1 MVGKRKLM
9 ILNNETICAIATR
22 AGGALSVIRVS
33 GTQAIACVDRI
44 FKSASGRKLNEC
56 VANTLHYGTVY
67 AMPHHPVE
75 MQQENID
82 ATKAIDEVVA
92 ALWRAPHSYT
102 GEDVVEISCHGSEYI
117 ARNIIQALIDAGC
130 RQAGPGEFTMRAYLN
145 GKMDLS
151 QAEAVADLIA
161 ANNKASHDLAVS
173 QLKGHFSS
181 ELQNLRQ
188 QLLKLTSLLELE
200 LDFSDHEDL
209 EFADRSEIK
218 SLSETIYEKLKRL
231 SDSFQT
237 GQALKQGIPVAIVGK
252 TNVGKST
259 LLNVLL
265 NEDKAIVSDID
276 GTTRDSIDGT
286 AVIGGVTFRFVDT
299 AGIRTTDDAIERIG
313 IERAYQQ
320 IERAAI
326 IVWMIDEKP
335 TQEDAKLI
343 MEHAA
348 GKPVIVVHNKAD
360 LSSDKFMDDE
370 LPISAKENKNISA
383 LKDKIYE
390 FANIPEIDEN
400 TIIVTSARHYEALRS
415 AVADLQR
422 VLTGLSIGLPSDLLA
437 EDLRLCLAD
446 LANITGGQIT
456 TQETL
461 NNIFKNFCIGK

>member
-1 MVGKRKLM
+1 M

-33 GTQAIACVDRI
+33 GDHAIACVDCI
-44 FKSASGRKLNEC
+44 FKPASGKRLKEC
-56 VANTLHYGTVY
+56 VANTLHYGTVC
-67 AMPHHPVE
+67 AFAPHAERHTDEPR
-75 MQQENID
+75 
-82 ATKAIDEVVA
+82 TIDEVVV

-117 ARNIIQALIDAGC
+117 ARNIIQSLIHAGC

-181 ELQNLRQ
+181 ELQQLRQ

-218 SLSETIYEKLKRL
+218 CLSETIHEKIKCL
-231 SDSFQT
+231 SDSFEA
-237 GQALKQGIPVAIVGK
+237 GQALKQGVPVAIVGK

-259 LLNVLL
+259 LLNLL
-265 NEDKAIVSDID
+265 LDEDKAIVSDID
-276 GTTRDSIDGT
+276 GTTRDTIDGT
-286 AVIGGVTFRFVDT
+286 AVIKGVTFRFVDT
-299 AGIRTTDDAIERIG
+299 AGIRATDDAIERIG
-313 IERAYQQ
+313 IERAFQQ
-320 IERAAI
+320 MERAAV
-326 IVWMIDEKP
+326 IVWMIDERP
-335 TQEDAKLI
+335 TQEDIRLI
-343 MEHAA
+343 HSHAE
-348 GKPVIVVHNKAD
+348 GKPLILVHNKAD
-360 LSSDKFMDDE
+360 LSSGKLIDGE
-370 LPISAKENKNISA
+370 VPISAKENKNITE

-390 FANIPEIDEN
+390 AADIPEIDEN
-400 TIIVTSARHYEALRS
+400 TIMVTSTRHYEALRS
-415 AVADLQR
+415 ASEDLQR
-422 VLTGLSIGLPSDLLA
+422 VLAGLSSGLPSDLLA
-437 EDLRLCLAD
+437 EDLRLCLSD